1 MVVMSKIVDS
11 VNVWFFFCVMW
22 LGVFGG
28 SVYGVVL
35 DGLF

>member
-1 MVVMSKIVDS
+1 MLKIVES

-22 LGVFGG
+22 LGVFEG

-35 DGLF
+35 GGLF